1 MLMND
6 SSCAPAHNTP
16 LPLKRS
22 PPASFKRL
30 LDRVV
35 NDLSDA
41 FILEPHR
48 INDIICLLLPV
59 RTKHLVCRE
68 SCSGKPSTRCR
79 PLPCINHHKRRT
91 LLRTPEAE
99 GYRHSIVMA
108 GPYSPFPED
117 EIEVRSVARNLT
129 ELPLN
134 EVRCETAPAFMD
146 VSPHRAAG
154 ATATF
159 TRAKVLLAAR
169 LYNETRRT
177 HKQVTRSNGSRLS
190 CGRLA
195 RLRKAV
201 GRTVAARQGT
211 TLRFP

>member
-1 MLMND
+1 MAVIATGVGRAWCSQQL
-6 SSCAPAHNTP
+6 A
-16 LPLKRS
+16 LKLRRAEKRFIPQS
-22 PPASFKRL
+22 TRAVSFKRL
-30 LDRVV
+30 LDRVA

-41 FILEPHR
+41 LILEPHR

-68 SCSGKPSTRCR
+68 SCSCKPSTRCR

-108 GPYSPFPED
+108 GSFSPFPED
-117 EIEVRSVARNLT
+117 EIEVRSVAGNLT

-159 TRAKVLLAAR
+159 TRAEVLLAAR

-177 HKQVTRSNGSRLS
+177 HEQVTRSNVNWTYLS
-190 CGRLA
+190 KITLQHFY
-195 RLRKAV
+195 
-201 GRTVAARQGT
+201 VA
-211 TLRFP
+211 